1 MKVRI
6 LTDTIPQWLVGPL
19 LEHHERCLIC
29 TDIPDE
35 WETL

>member
-19 LEHHERCLIC
+19 LEHHEHELIVGAKAR
-29 TDIPDE
+29 DE
-35 WETL
+35 LHR